1 MSVKQEGLHV
11 CHTMKD
17 QNKVI
22 FKFKDRKKKYRVMQN
37 RKMLRNNADV
47 KSLGFGNELHMAESV
62 RIENQQL
69 F

>member
-1 MSVKQEGLHV
+1 MSVKQEDLHV

-37 RKMLRNNADV
+37 RKMLTNNTDV